1 MIPYVPQTTFFS
13 LLNCDWLRSWQFYV
27 YACPKICC
35 WPTKSRTSE
44 PFQLSFVP
52 CILWIW
58 IDTLLLLIT
67 LWLEWHHMRI
77 HIYIII
83 YILHSIN
90 EYFGEPQFDPRKK
103 SKQLTIYLWKV
114 FSLQVIIDP
123 KATWSNTTRSTW
135 PHQPTSTINQQPTR
149 YQHLWNCA
157 VFAQWITGNYVL
169 LDKQNGEI
177 WS

>member
-1 MIPYVPQTTFFS
+1 MS
-13 LLNCDWLRSWQFYV
+13 MR
-27 YACPKICC
+27 CPKICC

-58 IDTLLLLIT
+58 IEHIVITHYPVTWMASYAYTYIYIT
-67 LWLEWHHMRI
+67 LYKWVFRVSLSLI
-77 HIYIII
+77 
-83 YILHSIN
+83 
-90 EYFGEPQFDPRKK
+90 PRKK

-169 LDKQNGEI
+169 LEQTKWWNMKLEFQ
-177 WS
+177 